1 MRRIVDSMR
10 SVGHP
15 SGTAEAE
22 HCCSEIV
29 TPLKAA
35 LRQDGWRFALL
46 VLLSFSAGCGGGS
59 SSPPSS
65 LTLSLGSNTAQVFQ
79 GQGSTTVN
87 ATVVLSG
94 TTGSVTLNVAG
105 LPPGATDQ
113 IQSPGNGTS
122 GSIAFNA
129 GTAAA
134 GNYPMT
140 VTASTGTL
148 SSTVNLTLSVGVWAQ
163 IMSGASG
170 EFRVAMSTSFQP
182 AEWDYTVFQDYPGL
196 NTTLGNLLPQ
206 HIRLQGVSE
215 GVPQGAAGSSST
227 AWNFTILDAIT
238 QPVLGVDGHSPE
250 FQIAKAP
257 PFMYADDDSSNS
269 FTDLTFQQFAGYA
282 QNLVQYY
289 DTGGFT
295 ANGQTYVSPA
305 YPADTITWWG
315 IYNEPNLN
323 NSLTP
328 QQYVTMYNTLVPAM
342 QAIDPSLKFAAVEL
356 ADFSGQVENWI
367 PPFVSGVTA
376 HVDVMATHFYSTC
389 NQQDDDA
396 TVFATIPGFVSDV
409 QLFYG
414 QMATNP
420 ALASVPVWVT
430 ENNVNADFDKGG
442 GISACNGTPFVLD
455 QRGSSAFFTAWR
467 PYVFSQLGKAGIQAL
482 YHWDFAADAQFG
494 EVNVTTS
501 QAQLQL
507 SYWVDYWL
515 ARMFPSP
522 PGASILQFTNTDDA
536 EIEILSVQN
545 SDGSVVIML
554 SNRALNSPTD
564 NNGPGAPRTVS
575 IDISAL
581 GSFQLGSSL
590 TIDANTNVTTGPTA
604 TSVTPSPQMTV
615 VFNGYGV
622 AFLTLK

>member
-1 MRRIVDSMR
+1 MRRI
-10 SVGHP
+10 
-15 SGTAEAE
+15 
-22 HCCSEIV
+22 EI
-29 TPLKAA
+29 PRHWHLA
-35 LRQDGWRFALL
+35 LFI
-46 VLLSFSAGCGGGS
+46 LLSFAAGCGGGS
-59 SSPPSS
+59 SSPSAS

-79 GQGSTTVN
+79 GQASVTVN
-87 ATVVLSG
+87 ATLLRSG
-94 TTGSVTLNVAG
+94 TTGSVTLTVTG
-105 LPPGATDQ
+105 LPQGATDQ
-113 IQSPGNGTS
+113 IQSPGSGNS
-122 GSIAFNA
+122 GSVTFNA

-134 GNYPMT
+134 GTYPVT
-140 VTASTGTL
+140 VTASDGTL
-148 SSTVNLTLSVGVWAQ
+148 SSSAGVALNIGVSAQ
-163 IMSGASG
+163 IMTANG
-170 EFRVAMSTSFQP
+170 EFQVAMSTSFQP

-196 NTTLGNLLPQ
+196 TTTLGNLLPQ

-227 AWNFTILDAIT
+227 AWNFTVLDAIT
-238 QPVLGVDGHSPE
+238 QPVLGVGDHSPE

-257 PFMYADDDSSNS
+257 PFMYSGDDSSNS

-282 QNLVQYY
+282 QNLVRYY

-305 YPADTITWWG
+305 YPTDTITWWG
-315 IYNEPNLN
+315 IYNEPNIN
-323 NSLTP
+323 NNLTP

-356 ADFSGQVENWI
+356 ADFSGQVQSWI

-376 HVDVMATHFYSTC
+376 HVDALATHFYSTC
-389 NQQDDDA
+389 DQTTDDA
-396 TVFATIPGFVSDV
+396 AVFASISGFTDDV
-409 QLFYG
+409 QTLYSEMRF
-414 QMATNP
+414 NP
-420 ALASVPVWVT
+420 ALTSVPVWVT
-430 ENNVNADFDKGG
+430 ENNVNADYDAGNG
-442 GISACNGTPFVLD
+442 MSACNPGQKFVLD

-494 EVNVTTS
+494 EVNVSTS

-522 PGASILQFTNTDDA
+522 PGASMLQFTNTDDG
-536 EIEILSVQN
+536 EIEILPVQN
-545 SDGSVVIML
+545 PDGSVVIML
-554 SNRALNSPTD
+554 SNHALNAPTD
-564 NNGPGAPRTVS
+564 NNGPGAPRTIS

-581 GSFQLGSSL
+581 GSFQSGSLL
-590 TIDANTNVTTGPTA
+590 TIDANTNVTSGPTP
-604 TSVTPSPQMTV
+604 TSVTPSAQMTV

-622 AFLTLK
+622 AFLTLTPAR

>member
-1 MRRIVDSMR
+1 MR
-10 SVGHP
+10 SVGNP
-15 SGTAEAE
+15 PDTE
-22 HCCSEIV
+22 HRCSEMV
-29 TPLKAA
+29 TPRNAA
-35 LRQDGWRFALL
+35 IRQGGWRFALFA
-46 VLLSFSAGCGGGS
+46 LLSSLAGCGGGGMS
-59 SSPPSS
+59 SAPSS
-65 LTLSLGSNTAQVFQ
+65 LTLSLASNTAQVFQ
-79 GQGSTTVN
+79 GQSSTTVN

-113 IQSPGNGTS
+113 IQSPGNSSS
-122 GSIAFNA
+122 GSVTFNA

-134 GNYPMT
+134 GTYAMT
-140 VTASTGTL
+140 VTASDGTL
-148 SSTVNLTLSVGVWAQ
+148 SSTANLTLNIGVWAQ
-163 IMSGASG
+163 IMPGANG

-182 AEWDYTVFQDYPGL
+182 AEWDYTVFQDYSGL
-196 NTTLGNLLPQ
+196 TTTLGNLLPQ

-238 QPVLGVDGHSPE
+238 QPVLGVGDHSPE

-257 PFMYADDDSSNS
+257 PFTYADDDSSND

-282 QNLVQYY
+282 QNLVRYY

-315 IYNEPNLN
+315 IYNEPNIN
-323 NSLTP
+323 NNLTP

-356 ADFSGQVENWI
+356 ADFSGQVETWI
-367 PPFVSGVTA
+367 PPFVGGVTA
-376 HVDVMATHFYSTC
+376 QVNAMATHFYSTC
-389 NQQDDDA
+389 DQTTDDA
-396 TVFATIPGFVSDV
+396 EVFASIPGFVSDV
-409 QLFYG
+409 QLFYSL
-414 QMATNP
+414 MAANP
-420 ALASVPVWVT
+420 ALTSVPVWVT
-430 ENNVNADFDKGG
+430 ENNVNADYDAGNG
-442 GISACNGTPFVLD
+442 MSACNPGQKFVLD

-501 QAQLQL
+501 QAALQL
-507 SYWVDYWL
+507 SYWVDYSL

-522 PGASILQFTNTDDA
+522 PGASILQFTNTDEA
-536 EIEILSVQN
+536 EIEILAVQN
-545 SDGSVVIML
+545 PSGSVVIML
-554 SNRALNSPTD
+554 SNRALNSATD
-564 NNGPGAPRTVS
+564 NNGPGAPRTIAMDV
-575 IDISAL
+575 SAL
-581 GSFQLGSSL
+581 GSFQSGSLL
-590 TIDANTNVTTGPTA
+590 TIDANTNVTLGPTA
-604 TSVTPSPQMTV
+604 ISVTPSPQMTV

-622 AFLTLK
+622 AFLTLTPS